1 VYKIIVLVAVISFSY
16 YSFFEVYAQS
26 ESPQLA
32 TFQESAQI
40 LIDQQLSNN
49 VTASITL
56 QSTSNQEIRIPSEF
70 EQSLFENDRIIAV
83 VLTNVEQCV
92 LGVFNEACILVN
104 VSRDESEKGIIEIQD
119 AAREI
124 GDSVIDSI
132 NQVFDTD
139 AKFNSAFVH
148 HKDETNISLDT
159 SGVISGR
166 GTISAV
172 YTMPKEDTHTMYEK
186 ISTILI
192 PSVIRDSG
200 GFYEIATKLSTED
213 TATMTFSIIP
223 KEELFLYQLK
233 LSVDYPNSAS
243 NIEIINPLEFLKSDE
258 LERSSYFSGGFY
270 PLNSIL
276 NVVILS
282 SESTN
287 VNEVN
292 TNMLQTQIINEE
304 KFPIDLSQDGW
315 FFDPESGNKIDGK
328 YLFGKK
334 FSISKNELIFTLGD
348 AQINGIPPE
357 ETTDFDESIL
367 ILIIIVIISVGAA
380 AFYLKGYKK
389 KV

>member
-1 VYKIIVLVAVISFSY
+1 MISFSY

-26 ESPQLA
+26 ESPKLA

-70 EQSLFENDRIIAV
+70 EQLLFENDRIIAV
-83 VLTNVEQCV
+83 VLTNEEHCV
-92 LGVFNEACILVN
+92 LGVLNEACILVN

-124 GDSVIDSI
+124 GDSLIDSI

-139 AKFNSAFVH
+139 AKFNSVFVH
-148 HKDETNISLDT
+148 NIDETNVSLET

-166 GTISAV
+166 GTISAI
-172 YTMPKEDTHTMYEK
+172 YTMPQEDTYTMYEK
-186 ISTILI
+186 ISSILI
-192 PSVIRDSG
+192 PRVIRDSG

-213 TATMTFSIIP
+213 TAAMTFSIIP
-223 KEELFLYQLK
+223 KEEGFLYQLK

-243 NIEIINPLEFLKSDE
+243 NSEIISPLEFLKIDE
-258 LERSSYFSGGFY
+258 LERSSYFSSDFY

-292 TNMLQTQIINEE
+292 TNMLQTQIINET
-304 KFPIDLSQDGW
+304 KFPTDLSQDGW

-348 AQINGIPPE
+348 AQINGISSE